1 MNINNEIIEER
12 VLQCAKLLILEN
24 SNVRCV
30 ARRIGCSKSTVHKDL
45 SERLKSIDYELYL
58 KVQKIFEINKQEK
71 HLRGGNSTKNKY
83 LNSQLSKNEV

>member
-1 MNINNEIIEER
+1 MNINDEIIEER
-12 VLQCAKLLILEN
+12 VLLSAKLIILEN
-24 SNVRCV
+24 SNVRRV

-58 KVQKIFEINKQEK
+58 KVQKIFEVNKKEK

-83 LNSQLSKNEV
+83 LNSQLLKNEV

>member
-1 MNINNEIIEER
+1 MNINDEIIEER

-24 SNVRCV
+24 SNVRHV

-45 SERLKSIDYELYL
+45 SERLKSIDYELYVE
-58 KVQKIFEINKQEK
+58 VQKIFQINKQEK

>member
-1 MNINNEIIEER
+1 MNINDEIIEER
-12 VLQCAKLLILEN
+12 VLQCAKLIILEN
-24 SNVRCV
+24 SNVRRV

-58 KVQKIFEINKQEK
+58 EVQKIFEINKQEK

-83 LNSQLSKNEV
+83 LNSQLLKNEV